1 MKISYLVTCHNE
13 TQELSNV
20 VWKLKRAL
28 WDGAAN
34 GGSTGHDEIVV
45 LDDYSDNPETKKI
58 LNEYTN
64 PPHGGTGSMWKVKV
78 VQHSLNGDF
87 GAHKT
92 YGSRQCTGDY
102 IVQLDADEYLSQPLL
117 DNMHELLESN
127 PQVELYRVPRVNIVR
142 GMTDEDAR
150 KWGWKVYSLPEFP
163 GLPIINWEF
172 DHQARIY
179 KNTEKIK
186 WHKPL
191 HETITG
197 AEYVSVLPLEVDY
210 AIIHD
215 KTIDRQRAQNEF
227 YNKNWST
234 RANMGQG

>member
-13 TQELSNV
+13 VSELYRLTV
-20 VWKLKRAL
+20 QLAHVCGIGEGERQ
-28 WDGAAN
+28 
-34 GGSTGHDEIVV
+34 DEIII
-45 LDDYSDNPETKKI
+45 LDDFSTDHRTKEI
-58 LNEYTN
+58 LKAVACH
-64 PPHGGTGSMWKVKV
+64 PCVKV
-78 VQHSLNGDF
+78 VQHSLGGDF

-117 DNMHELLESN
+117 DNLPELLETN

-142 GMTDEDAR
+142 GATQEDAR
-150 KWGWKVYSLPEFP
+150 KWGWHVSQLEEFS
-163 GLPIINWEF
+163 GLPVINWNSG
-172 DHQARIY
+172 DYQARIY
-179 KNTEKIK
+179 KNTPKIY

-197 AEYVSVLPLEVDY
+197 AEYVTALPLEVDY

-227 YNKNWST
+227 YNKNWSE